1 MGNNENV
8 TAQLVSQP
16 YLISEFVLQGYVLT
30 SMQNFEST
38 LEWWQTIAIKAQDE
52 RKKIRRS
59 RPINYPNREAKHAN
73 NNHNN
78 AASLFPNSIWAVYCT
93 EFHPKRF
100 QKKLMAIKK
109 QDLSIGTNF
118 EQFCENGID
127 PIVENRAGER
137 WTGCRP
143 LHAQSIHYTRSTP
156 PRVWRFSATRI
167 HSLFD
172 FVSSSW
178 TKVGYMRRAGARATV
193 QGCKTMCPQDLED
206 TPSCWRVLLISY
218 FSPS

>member
-1 MGNNENV
+1 MVIFLEPMRFG
-8 TAQLVSQP
+8 P
-16 YLISEFVLQGYVLT
+16 
-30 SMQNFEST
+30 QNFGSPASQIYPPFDWHHFRNISWWVEYRPLKWSSIGFSIGPTGNPCRRDLLTPFSVDFST
-38 LEWWQTIAIKAQDE
+38 TRAPTKLPSE
-52 RKKIRRS
+52 
-59 RPINYPNREAKHAN
+59 
-73 NNHNN
+73 
-78 AASLFPNSIWAVYCT
+78 
-93 EFHPKRF
+93 
-100 QKKLMAIKK
+100 LMAINKR
-109 QDLSIGTNF
+109 DLSIDTNF